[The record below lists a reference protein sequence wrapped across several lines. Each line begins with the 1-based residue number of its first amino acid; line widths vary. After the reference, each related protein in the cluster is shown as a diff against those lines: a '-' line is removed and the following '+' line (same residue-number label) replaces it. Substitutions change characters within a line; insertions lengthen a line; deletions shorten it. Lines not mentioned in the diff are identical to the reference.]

1 MEQKET
7 PGLSA
12 RLARVSKLLIELR
25 ETTNARRQR
34 ELTELVT
41 REIDSALEALKP
53 YRATHDD

>member
-1 MEQKET
+1 VEQKET

-34 ELTELVT
+34 ELTEQVT

-53 YRATHDD
+53 YRTPHED

>member
-1 MEQKET
+1 VEQKET

-12 RLARVSKLLIELR
+12 RLARVSKLLSELR

-34 ELTELVT
+34 ELTEQVT

-53 YRATHDD
+53 YRDTHEN